1 MLNNPRHYET
11 AYRHRTKGAW
21 GFSTREQGYTVTDCT
36 AEGCKAALY
45 LQSLEC
51 TPKLISEERL
61 QWAVDTMLS
70 LQNPNGAFSDYEPVR
85 VGQWIEVLN
94 AAEVFG
100 DIMTGYYYP
109 ECTTSVITALAIY
122 RKQYPHYRAKDID
135 ATIKGAIGYLHTAQR
150 PEGAWLGSWGICFT
164 YATMFALESL
174 SLVGENYSN
183 SPAVRKAC
191 DYLVSKQRE
200 DGGWGE
206 SYKSCE
212 KIQWIDH
219 ENTQVVQTSWAA
231 MALMYGRYPHAE
243 PLEKAVKLVMSRQ
256 LPDGS
261 WAQEAIEGVFNKNCA
276 IAYPNFKFSFTI
288 WMLGKAHRYLE
299 GLKGVGDV
307 NLSGNAKLSR
317 GNGE

>member
-1 MLNNPRHYET
+1 MEDENTAYQTIGPVSKMFNLVARVAHEGRESEAFKRHEAKRADFMWLGAQGMMVTGTNGSQVWDLSFITQALVETGLAEEKENQTGLYKAVEWLEQAQMLNNPRHYET

-122 RKQYPHYRAKDID
+122 RKQYPHYRAKDI
-135 ATIKGAIGYLHTAQR
+135 
-150 PEGAWLGSWGICFT
+150 E
-164 YATMFALESL
+164 
-174 SLVGENYSN
+174 
-183 SPAVRKAC
+183 
-191 DYLVSKQRE
+191 
-200 DGGWGE
+200 
-206 SYKSCE
+206 
-212 KIQWIDH
+212 
-219 ENTQVVQTSWAA
+219 
-231 MALMYGRYPHAE
+231 
-243 PLEKAVKLVMSRQ
+243 
-256 LPDGS
+256 
-261 WAQEAIEGVFNKNCA
+261 
-276 IAYPNFKFSFTI
+276 
-288 WMLGKAHRYLE
+288 
-299 GLKGVGDV
+299 
-307 NLSGNAKLSR
+307 
-317 GNGE
+317 